1 MPERSECIL
10 YSSYIFRSA
19 PQLRII
25 IASPNYFEVFQK
37 PAIRDIEQ
45 MQRPVCEIH
54 PLLRDGSSG
63 LLQKLNLEPH
73 GANGRDA
80 VQFGRPDDARLFG

>member
-1 MPERSECIL
+1 MYPLQLL
-10 YSSYIFRSA
+10 YIPFRPA
-19 PQLRII
+19 ITDHNRIPKLLRG
-25 IASPNYFEVFQK
+25 FQK

-45 MQRPVCEIH
+45 MQRPVYEIH
-54 PLLRDGSSG
+54 PLLRDSSSG